1 MRMAIDFRS
10 LTVSRHARVGVVG
23 DAATASEAWLV
34 LHGYG
39 MLAQGILHWFRGAQR
54 ADRVLIAPEALSRFY
69 TELSD
74 SKRAVGASWTTREDL
89 ANELE
94 DQFAY
99 LERAVAEMVPDA
111 VPLHVHG
118 FSQGVSV
125 GARWCVRTTRR
136 VARLVC
142 WAGAMPEDVTA
153 DDLKRVLVH
162 EPLHLVV
169 GDRDTRVPPA
179 RVEADASRLGA
190 AGLDVKVHRFDGG
203 HRVDEAVLE
212 EFAGP
217 GEHP

>member
-10 LTVSRHARVGVVG
+10 LTVSRHARVGIVG
-23 DAATASEAWLV
+23 DPATAAEVWLI

-39 MLAQGILHWFRGAQR
+39 MLARGILHWFRSAER
-54 ADRVLIAPEALSRFY
+54 DDRVLIAPEGLSRFY
-69 TELSD
+69 TKLGD
-74 SKRAVGASWTTREDL
+74 SKRVVGASWLTKEDSR
-89 ANELE
+89 NELE

-99 LERAVAEMVPDA
+99 LEHALAELAPDG

-125 GARWCVRTTRR
+125 GARWCVRTNRR

-153 DDLKRVLVH
+153 DDLQRALVH

-217 GEHP
+217 GERP